1 MKKIYTILAENKP
14 GGLDRICGITRRYGW
29 NINSLVAAETQ
40 NTNISRITMAL
51 ECNKFCELPEKA
63 ISKLDFVVS
72 MEVCEQ
78 KSYSFHQCLIA
89 RGPIEELKPFSD
101 TAARIEDKNGIRT
114 AWFLGINN
122 SITELEFELCRHAG
136 IKTVRSGPMALEL

>member
-40 NTNISRITMAL
+40 NVNISRITIAL
-51 ECNKFCELPEKA
+51 ECNKFCELPEEA

-72 MEVCEQ
+72 MDICEQ
-78 KSYSFHQCLIA
+78 KNYTFHQCLVA
-89 RGPIEELKPFSD
+89 RGPIEQLEPFSL
-101 TAARIEDKNGIRT
+101 TASRTEDKNGIRT
-114 AWFLGINN
+114 AWFLGVNN
-122 SITELEFELCRHAG
+122 SITELELELCKLPG
-136 IKTVRSGPMALEL
+136 VKTVRSGPMALSL